1 MASSSSS
8 KLLNLALRRYGSS
21 TGRAMARFSPSSFR
35 GGNSSYPIASNFI
48 LSFQGIKQCRW
59 FAIYPPHEVIGM
71 PSLSPTMEAG
81 TIASWNMDEGSS
93 FSAGDVLCEIETD
106 KATVSFEAQDD
117 GVIAKILA
125 QAGPN
130 EINCGVPILITVD
143 DKEHVGAFKDY
154 VVEAAA
160 SPASSSPE
168 PAVVASS
175 SSPPP
180 PAASSASEIPVQ
192 AASAPSSQPAVD
204 SGDVTI
210 ATRDGGKVIASPLAW
225 TVAKE
230 KGLDLSSIAIVGTG
244 PDGRVVADDVREY
257 IPLAAPAAA
266 APAVSTTSAAAATT
280 KPLTPIVTESY
291 TDVPQTDAMIAT
303 ANLLAYSKQTIP
315 HYYLTVDVTL
325 DALIALRGS
334 LNAALGEKS
343 ANSISLNDLLIKA
356 AACAMKSCPSANA
369 SWMGDSVRMYDN
381 VDVNV
386 VMGNGNNLYSPVLNN
401 VGSRGL
407 KSIAEELSLN
417 QKNIEEGTIQGE
429 NFAAV
434 GTVTFM
440 NLGMYGVKSC
450 APIIRAPQAVALALG
465 AAENRVVPKENG
477 DGENDIYETKV
488 VLTATLSCDHRVVD
502 GAVGAQYLSAFK
514 AAVEK
519 PEMLLL

>member
-1 MASSSSS
+1 
-8 KLLNLALRRYGSS
+8 
-21 TGRAMARFSPSSFR
+21 MARFSPSSLR
-35 GGNSSYPIASNFI
+35 GGNSSYPISSNFI
-48 LSFQGIKQCRW
+48 SFQGIKQCRW
-59 FAIYPPHEVIGM
+59 FASYPPHEVIGM

-154 VVEAAA
+154 VIEAAA
-160 SPASSSPE
+160 SPAASSSPE

-175 SSPPP
+175 TSPPP
-180 PAASSASEIPVQ
+180 ASEIPVQ
-192 AASAPSSQPAVD
+192 AASVPSSQPAVD
-204 SGDVTI
+204 GGDVTI

-244 PDGRVVADDVREY
+244 PDGRIVADDVREY
-257 IPLAAPAAA
+257 IPLAAAAAA
-266 APAVSTTSAAAATT
+266 APAVSTTAAAATT
-280 KPLTPIVTESY
+280 KPLTPTVTESY

-303 ANLLAYSKQTIP
+303 ANLLTFSKQTIP

-343 ANSISLNDLLIKA
+343 ASSISLNDLLIKA

-386 VMGNGNNLYSPVLNN
+386 VMGSGNNLYSPVLNN

-477 DGENDIYETKV
+477 EGENDIYETKV